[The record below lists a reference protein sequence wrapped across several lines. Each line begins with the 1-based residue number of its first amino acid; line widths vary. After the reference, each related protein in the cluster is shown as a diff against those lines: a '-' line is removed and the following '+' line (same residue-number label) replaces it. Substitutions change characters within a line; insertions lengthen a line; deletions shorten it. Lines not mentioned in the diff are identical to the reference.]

1 MRLTISIIAMA
12 AGVGLASLT
21 GITRDPNPS
30 TTYPSHFGQ
39 ETRPPK
45 PEIYL
50 DTYVTGYTT
59 VVSQTDATPCIAA
72 SGSYIC
78 GRRDTVACPPM
89 LKFGTVVE
97 IRGTRYVCEDRTAR
111 KYRGRFDIN
120 CDTDS
125 KCPFKVAGRTMVKV
139 LLEY

>member
-1 MRLTISIIAMA
+1 MA
-12 AGVGLASLT
+12 AGVGLASIT
-21 GITRDPNPS
+21 GISRDPNPS
-30 TTYPSHFGQ
+30 ITSALHSGQ
-39 ETRPPK
+39 ETRPPN

-50 DTYVTGYTT
+50 DTYVTGYNT
-59 VVSQTDATPCIAA
+59 VASQTDDTPCIAA

-97 IRGTRYVCEDRTAR
+97 IRGKRYVCEDRTAR

>member
-1 MRLTISIIAMA
+1 MRVTVSIVAMA
-12 AGVGLASLT
+12 AGVGLAALT
-21 GITRDPNPS
+21 GLSREPDPS
-30 TTYPSHFGQ
+30 TTDPLHSRQ
-39 ETRPPK
+39 ETPPPK
-45 PEIYL
+45 PEIYF
-50 DTYVTGYTT
+50 DTYVTGYNT
-59 VVSQTDATPCIAA
+59 VASQTDDTPCIAA

-78 GRRDTVACPPM
+78 GRRDTVACPSM

-97 IRGTRYVCEDRTAR
+97 IRGRRYVCEDRTAR

-120 CDTDS
+120 CDRDN